1 MLDRIVGPLLP
12 VAFVILLG
20 FVAGKRGKLNH
31 SDSLLISRLVL
42 NWIFPAL
49 LLAGMAATPRS
60 QLLDFRFV
68 IATFIGIMG
77 MYALTFAIGWYR
89 YRELKAATLKAFV
102 CGYPDAAFM
111 GIPILQVMFGP
122 GSLYSVLVLN
132 LVASLVMIP
141 LSTMLLTVASG
152 EGSGAKAFVSSISE
166 AVRRPLMWAPAIG
179 IFCSLLAIK
188 LPSVLVDSLNLLG
201 KATPGVSLLCLGLI
215 IASVKMKLSFDVW
228 ENTVLKLLLQ
238 PALMVGAA
246 FMLSVSGLPTQQMIL
261 LCALPSA
268 TIAGMF
274 ANEAGAYRDEA
285 ATSILVSAV
294 LSIVTF
300 SFAIYLIDG
309 GLGATTTNLAI
320 VY

>member
-1 MLDRIVGPLLP
+1 MLDRIVGPIVP
-12 VAFVILLG
+12 VALVIVLG
-20 FVAGKRGKLNH
+20 FLAGKRGKLSH
-31 SDSLLISRLVL
+31 ADSLLISRLVL

-49 LLAGMAATPRS
+49 LLVGMASTPRS

-68 IATFIGIMG
+68 AATFIGIMG
-77 MYALTFAIGWYR
+77 MYVLAFALGWYR
-89 YRELKAATLKAFV
+89 YREMKAAALKAFV

-141 LSTMLLTVASG
+141 LTTMLLAIAKG
-152 EGSGAKAFVSSISE
+152 EGSGAKAFFSSIST

-179 IFCSLLAIK
+179 ILCSLFSIK
-188 LPSVLVDSLNLLG
+188 LPPVLADSLNLLG

-215 IASVKMKLSFDVW
+215 MSSVKLKLSSEVW
-228 ENTVLKLLLQ
+228 ANMGLKLLLH
-238 PALMVGAA
+238 PALMIGAVLL
-246 FMLSVSGLPTQQMIL
+246 LSVKGVYAQQMIL

-268 TIAGMF
+268 TIPAMF
-274 ANEAGAYRDEA
+274 ANEAGTYRSEA
-285 ATSILVSAV
+285 ATSILISTL

-309 GLGATTTNLAI
+309 GLGAA
-320 VY
+320 

>member
-12 VAFVILLG
+12 VAFVIVLG
-20 FVAGKRGKLNH
+20 FFAGKRGKLNH

-152 EGSGAKAFVSSISE
+152 EGSGAKAFVSSIST

-179 IFCSLLAIK
+179 ILCSLLAIK
-188 LPSVLVDSLNLLG
+188 LPPVLADSLNLLG

-215 IASVKMKLSFDVW
+215 MSSVKLKLSSEVW
-228 ENTVLKLLLQ
+228 VNTGLKLLLH
-238 PALMVGAA
+238 PALMAGALVLLA
-246 FMLSVSGLPTQQMIL
+246 VKGHYAQQMIL

-268 TIAGMF
+268 TIPAMF
-274 ANEAGAYRDEA
+274 ANEAGAYKSEA
-285 ATSILVSAV
+285 TTSILISTV

-300 SFAIYLIDG
+300 AFAIYLIDG
-309 GLGATTTNLAI
+309 GLAAA
-320 VY
+320 

>member
-1 MLDRIVGPLLP
+1 MLDRIVGPILP
-12 VAFVILLG
+12 VAFVIILG
-20 FVAGKRGKLNH
+20 FAAGKRGKLNH
-31 SDSLLISRLVL
+31 ADSLLISRLVL

-49 LLAGMAATPRS
+49 LLAGMASTPRS

-77 MYALTFAIGWYR
+77 MYALAFAIGWFR
-89 YRELKAATLKAFV
+89 YRELKAATLKGFV

-132 LVASLVMIP
+132 LIASLVMIP
-141 LSTMLLTVASG
+141 LTTMFLTVASG
-152 EGSGAKAFVSSISE
+152 EGNGAKAFVSSISS

-179 IFCSLLAIK
+179 ILCSLFAIK
-188 LPSVLVDSLNLLG
+188 LPPVLADSLNLLG

-215 IASVKMKLSFDVW
+215 MSSVKLKLSGEVW
-228 ENTVLKLLLQ
+228 ANMGLKLLLH
-238 PALMVGAA
+238 PALMVAA
-246 FMLSVSGLPTQQMIL
+246 TLLLSVKGLYAQQMIL

-268 TIAGMF
+268 TIPAMF
-274 ANEAGAYRDEA
+274 ANEAGAYRSEA
-285 ATSILVSAV
+285 ATSILISTV
-294 LSIVTF
+294 LSVVTF

-309 GLGATTTNLAI
+309 GLAGA
-320 VY
+320 

>member
-1 MLDRIVGPLLP
+1 VLDRIAGPLLP
-12 VAFVILLG
+12 VAFIIVLG
-20 FVAGKRGKLNH
+20 FIAGKRGKLNH

-49 LLAGMAATPRS
+49 LLAGMASTPRA

-68 IATFIGIMG
+68 AATFIAVMG
-77 MYALTFAIGWYR
+77 MYVLALAIGWYR
-89 YRELKAATLKAFV
+89 YRELKAATLKGFV

-111 GIPILQVMFGP
+111 GIPILQTLFGP

-132 LVASLVMIP
+132 LIASLVMIP
-141 LSTMLLTVASG
+141 LTTMLLTIASG
-152 EGSGAKAFVSSISE
+152 EGSGTKAFVSSVSS

-179 IFCSLLAIK
+179 ILCSLLAIK
-188 LPSVLVDSLNLLG
+188 LPPVLADSLNLLG

-215 IASVKMKLSFDVW
+215 MSSVQLKLSREVW
-228 ENTVLKLLLQ
+228 MNMGLKLLLH
-238 PALMVGAA
+238 PALMVAAA
-246 FMLSVSGLPTQQMIL
+246 FLLSVKGVYAQQMIL

-268 TIAGMF
+268 TIPAMF
-274 ANEAGAYRDEA
+274 ANEAGAYRSEA
-285 ATSILVSAV
+285 ATSILVSTT

-309 GLGATTTNLAI
+309 GLAAA
-320 VY
+320 

>member
-1 MLDRIVGPLLP
+1 MLDRIVGPIVP
-12 VAFVILLG
+12 VALVIILG

-31 SDSLLISRLVL
+31 ADSLLISRVVL

-49 LLAGMAATPRS
+49 LLVGMASTPRS

-68 IATFIGIMG
+68 AATFIGIMG
-77 MYALTFAIGWYR
+77 MYVLAFVLGWYR
-89 YRELKAATLKAFV
+89 YREMKAAALKAFV

-141 LSTMLLTVASG
+141 LTTMLLAIAKG
-152 EGSGAKAFVSSISE
+152 EGSGAKAFFSSIST

-179 IFCSLLAIK
+179 ILCSLLTIK
-188 LPSVLVDSLNLLG
+188 LPPVLADSLNLLG

-215 IASVKMKLSFDVW
+215 MSSVKLKLSSEVW
-228 ENTVLKLLLQ
+228 ANMGLKLLLH
-238 PALMVGAA
+238 PALMVAA
-246 FMLSVSGLPTQQMIL
+246 VFLLSVKGIYAQQMIL

-268 TIAGMF
+268 TIPAMF
-274 ANEAGAYRDEA
+274 ANEAGTYRSEA
-285 ATSILVSAV
+285 ATSILISTL
-294 LSIVTF
+294 LSIITF

-309 GLGATTTNLAI
+309 GLGAA
-320 VY
+320 